1 MAATLDTLRLSRR
14 FRDAGVPEPQAEIF
28 ADAFREQHE
37 AGVAQLATKAD
48 IEALRLATK
57 ADIEAVRLSTKAD
70 IEAAKTDLVRWF
82 AGVMIAQG
90 LGVVVATVTLIKLLS
105 GGP

>member
-1 MAATLDTLRLSRR
+1 MAATLDTLRLARR

-37 AGVAQLATKAD
+37 AGFAQLATKAD
-48 IEALRLATK
+48 LK
-57 ADIEAVRLSTKAD
+57 ADIEALRISTKAD
-70 IEAAKTDLVRWF
+70 LERTAAELRAELHKEMRELAWKM
-82 AGVMIAQG
+82 AGLLLAQG
-90 LGVVVATVTLIKLLS
+90 AALVALLKLLP

>member
-14 FRDAGVPEPQAEIF
+14 FRDAGVPEPQAEVF

-37 AGVAQLATKAD
+37 AGLAQLATKAD
-48 IEALRLATK
+48 LKAEIEALRPSTRAE
-57 ADIEAVRLSTKAD
+57 IEASKA
-70 IEAAKTDLVRWF
+70 DLVRWF
-82 AGVMIAQG
+82 AGVMTAQG
-90 LGVVVATVTLIKLLS
+90 LGVVVATVTLVKLLP

>member
-48 IEALRLATK
+48 IEALRFT
-57 ADIEAVRLSTKAD
+57 TKAD